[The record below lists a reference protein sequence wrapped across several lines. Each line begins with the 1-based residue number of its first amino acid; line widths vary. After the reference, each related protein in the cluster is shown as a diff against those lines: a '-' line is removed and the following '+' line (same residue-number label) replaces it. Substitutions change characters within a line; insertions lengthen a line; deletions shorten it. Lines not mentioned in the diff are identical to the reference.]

1 MGSRQAVG
9 PGQRQ
14 TCPAFAALRAERNI
28 LEGTSL
34 ALPSGRPLR
43 QVTPSHGLGQG
54 RKWHRVYCFQGPRA
68 LPTAC
73 RQQGELLVN
82 PAQAQARA
90 LRDMEAP
97 ESLVSTW
104 RAPSLEA
111 SLGSSPVSD
120 HLRPD
125 TPVLRG
131 SPLPAEAH
139 CAHAFPPTSQG
150 ASLPPGTGHSPVRSI
165 PSHTAVCVIFA
176 KHPSRLYDP
185 FTEDLTR
192 HKASKSCV
200 IWPNLAF
207 HISVQSL
214 IHPPHLPTQQAMP
227 PSLVYLSIHPSVTH
241 TSLHPSVQQTFI
253 MYLLPARCLGYS
265 SKPIS

>member
-1 MGSRQAVG
+1 MGSRQAAG
-9 PGQRQ
+9 TGQRQ

-28 LEGTSL
+28 LEGMSL

-54 RKWHRVYCFQGPRA
+54 RKWHRVYCFQGARA

-73 RQQGELLVN
+73 RQQRELLVN
-82 PAQAQARA
+82 PTQAQARA
-90 LRDMEAP
+90 LRDVEAP

-125 TPVLRG
+125 TPALRG
-131 SPLPAEAH
+131 SPTARLAEAH
-139 CAHAFPPTSQG
+139 CAHAFTSQG

-165 PSHTAVCVIFA
+165 P
-176 KHPSRLYDP
+176 R
-185 FTEDLTR
+185 
-192 HKASKSCV
+192 
-200 IWPNLAF
+200 
-207 HISVQSL
+207 
-214 IHPPHLPTQQAMP
+214 
-227 PSLVYLSIHPSVTH
+227 H
-241 TSLHPSVQQTFI
+241 TSV
-253 MYLLPARCLGYS
+253 
-265 SKPIS
+265 